1 MQHTLS
7 VCGEIRNMHLLV
19 SLQKKAIISSQA
31 MTYPFPF
38 VALTN
43 SFFVYSCYHIRGP
56 SDAPPMIG
64 RLPAFCLKPGVLADC
79 KHIVALGKFIVML
92 PALLLWLRYRVF
104 VFAIYP
110 KLFRVPAV
118 GVKLYM
124 SWQMVVV
131 GP

>member
-1 MQHTLS
+1 M
-7 VCGEIRNMHLLV
+7 I
-19 SLQKKAIISSQA
+19 
-31 MTYPFPF
+31 YPFPF

-92 PALLLWLRYRVF
+92 PALLLWLRYRLY

-110 KLFRVPAV
+110 KLFRLPAV

-124 SWQMVVV
+124 SWQMIVV